1 MMCMIKKG
9 VIGGTLFT
17 VDFLLKLTTTSWLLL
32 QSHADINFGHV
43 QLFWYSG
50 LKKKGLDCCI
60 PIFWN
65 CVWNILGVEWW
76 TTWTTSRYLQ
86 FRLVLHWNDCW
97 CTKRGNSSGEGMSC
111 IAEESLCFL
120 EQWCGWNHASK
131 TTWVILVV
139 NKGGELSYNFTNEV
153 LW

>member
-9 VIGGTLFT
+9 VICGTVFT

-32 QSHADINFGHV
+32 QSHADIWSCAALLI
-43 QLFWYSG
+43 QW

-97 CTKRGNSSGEGMSC
+97 CTNRGNSSGEGKSC

-120 EQWCGWNHASK
+120 EQWWGWNHGK
-131 TTWVILVV
+131 QNNLGNPCCQQGWCTFL
-139 NKGGELSYNFTNEV
+139 
-153 LW
+153 